1 MEGAR
6 FHRLAD
12 LESEPGAGCDRLAGD
27 ELAIEPGGA
36 GSCHLLGQRQ
46 VRAHGER
53 QARIAP
59 GVLPTPR
66 LDNRPGS
73 GVAGH
78 LHIVEAQMMRSPVGA
93 IDRSEEH
100 TSELQSLMRI
110 SYAVFCLKQKKK
122 NHISKCTMTN

>member
-27 ELAIEPGGA
+27 ELEIEPGGA

-66 LDNRPGS
+66 LDNRPGY

-78 LHIVEAQMMRSPVGA
+78 LHIVEAQMMRYPVGA
-93 IDRSEEH
+93 IDPRTGRAHPLSVQHALAKAAARTEEWRDG
-100 TSELQSLMRI
+100 EEG
-110 SYAVFCLKQKKK
+110 
-122 NHISKCTMTN
+122 